1 MSQLMAWQLF
11 LLENVLGT
19 RKIYGIARAKRY
31 RLWVRKHVGFWRVGG
46 NYESSSEV
54 VCCILV

>member
-1 MSQLMAWQLF
+1 MAWQLF